1 MKKSEE
7 NIKSLLRMGA
17 KLILRTEDYRYSEL
31 EDFVRLSANKE
42 TELTLIV
49 GDGINSDEV
58 KKLVSVGKE
67 FLRLDLSRD

>member
-17 KLILRTEDYRYSEL
+17 KLILRTDDFRYSEL

-49 GDGINSDEV
+49 GDSINTDEI

>member
-1 MKKSEE
+1 MNKSAE

-17 KLILRTEDYRYSEL
+17 RLILRTEDFRYSEL

-42 TELTLIV
+42 TELIVVV
-49 GDGINSDEV
+49 GDNLNTDEV

>member
-7 NIKSLLRMGA
+7 NIRSLLRMGA

-49 GDGINSDEV
+49 GDSINSDEV
-58 KKLVSVGKE
+58 KKLVGIGKE

>member
-17 KLILRTEDYRYSEL
+17 KLILRTDDFRYSEL

-49 GDGINSDEV
+49 GDSINTDEV